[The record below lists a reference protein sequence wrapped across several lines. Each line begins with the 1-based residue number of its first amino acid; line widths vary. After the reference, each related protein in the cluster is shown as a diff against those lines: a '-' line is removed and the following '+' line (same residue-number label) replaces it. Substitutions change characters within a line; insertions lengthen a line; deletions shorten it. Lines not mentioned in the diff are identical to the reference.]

1 MKEMPDTLEITPK
14 DVATRLKSG
23 ERLVLLDVREPQEFA
38 ICRIEGSE
46 LVPMNTVPAELQRLE
61 ALADNADLIALC
73 HHGVRSLQVA
83 YWLRQQG
90 VENCFSMS
98 GGIDQW
104 SLEIDPAVP
113 RY

>member
-1 MKEMPDTLEITPK
+1 MSENLELTPR
-14 DVATRLKSG
+14 DVSARMNAGAPT
-23 ERLVLLDVREPQEFA
+23 VLIDVREPQEFSL
-38 ICRIEGSE
+38 CRIEGSE
-46 LVPMNTVPAELQRLE
+46 LVPMNTVPGELQRLE
-61 ALADNADLIALC
+61 SLADAGDIITIC

-98 GGIDQW
+98 GGIDRW
-104 SLEIDPAVP
+104 SLEIDPSVP

>member
-1 MKEMPDTLEITPK
+1 MSENLEVTPR
-14 DVATRLKSG
+14 DVSARLNAG
-23 ERLVLLDVREPQEFA
+23 TPTVLIDVREPQEFS
-38 ICRIEGSE
+38 ICRIAGSE

-61 ALADNADLIALC
+61 SLADAGDIITIC

-90 VENCFSMS
+90 LENCFSMA
-98 GGIDQW
+98 GGIDRW
-104 SLEIDPAVP
+104 SLEIDPTVP

>member
-1 MKEMPDTLEITPK
+1 MQDTLEITPK
-14 DVATRLKSG
+14 DVAAQLKG
-23 ERLVLLDVREPQEFA
+23 EQPPVLLDVREPQEFA
-38 ICRIEGSE
+38 LCRIDGSQ

-61 ALADNADLIALC
+61 SLADERAIVTIC
-73 HHGVRSLQVA
+73 HHGVRSLQVV

-98 GGIDQW
+98 GGIDRW
-104 SLEIDPAVP
+104 SLDVDPSVP